1 MSNTILRNG
10 FRTTI
15 AIAGISALF
24 QEVSVTPIGLQ
35 ADDAVE
41 QTNMRNSNWRTFA
54 GGALLTATE
63 VNVKVHYAPG
73 ALEQMRPIL
82 RSNRFITLT
91 MPDGATISFYA
102 IVQSFVPDEHTINE
116 QPTATLILI
125 PSNLTTSN
133 PPSETGPIYAT
144 GTTTTVA
151 P

>member
-1 MSNTILRNG
+1 MSTRILQNG
-10 FRTTI
+10 FRTLI
-15 AIAGISALF
+15 AISGVTPLF

-35 ADDAVE
+35 SDDAIE

-63 VNVKVHYAPG
+63 VNVKVHYAPSG
-73 ALEQMRPIL
+73 WEQLRPLL

-133 PPSETGPIYAT
+133 PPTEIGPIYAT

>member
-1 MSNTILRNG
+1 MSNRILQNG
-10 FRTTI
+10 FRTLIT
-15 AIAGISALF
+15 IAGITAQF
-24 QEVSVTPIGLQ
+24 EEVSVTPIGYQ

-41 QTNMRNSNWRTFA
+41 QTSMRNSNWRTFS

-63 VNVKVHYAPG
+63 VNVKVFYAPG

-91 MPDGATISFYA
+91 MPDGAIITFYA
-102 IVQSFVPDEHTINE
+102 IVQSFVPDEHTVNE
-116 QPTATLILI
+116 KPTATLVLI

-133 PPSETGPIYAT
+133 PPSEMGPVYAT

>member
-1 MSNTILRNG
+1 MSDRILQNG
-10 FRTTI
+10 FRTLIT
-15 AIAGISALF
+15 IAGISAKF
-24 QEVSVTPIGLQ
+24 EEVSVTPIGLQ

-41 QTNMRNSNWRTFA
+41 QTNMRNANWRTFA

-73 ALEQMRPIL
+73 ALEQVRPIL

-116 QPTATLILI
+116 KPTATLILI

-133 PPSETGPIYAT
+133 PPAEIGPVYAT